1 MLLFNLSFNS
11 MFIMQFASTRSL
23 TIVVKKGGVG
33 KGIIVSS
40 MIGQLELSSS
50 RDEDGGISLRH
61 RENIL

>member
-1 MLLFNLSFNS
+1 MLLFSLSFNF

-40 MIGQLELSSS
+40 MIGQLELLSS
-50 RDEDGGISLRH
+50 RDENGRISLRH
-61 RENIL
+61 KENTL